1 MKNFKLKP
9 LYLKANE
16 ILIQPPVQTTKVSDY
31 SILVNSSMTVSSI
44 DNLTGIL
51 RGRSFRLKRLKPALE
66 EDEKETVE
74 KLSQFRGKNRRLTR
88 SPLSKRFTFKRTL
101 SNLNLDNLNSASQ
114 SPKKLNEEPP
124 QLELLIRTISSRENV
139 KNKAIEYEFM
149 KYTESNKKF
158 EENLIGQRKNLEGLV
173 KITNKQISELKQEQD
188 DISKSLKAIQQDYQ
202 EKMNTISFQNTEGLL
217 SLYKVNGRKKP
228 NMEVKEEHEYL
239 SLKNKLR
246 KSQNEVHSVFIENKE
261 RLAERLDSNKSTLD
275 SLQSNKSKL
284 IKDIKEVQE
293 TLHTFYCRTLKD
305 GMDVRD
311 DGLRW
316 CIKAIWKTSN
326 PVPVS
331 AFPKYLDESS
341 ITFLLK
347 VAQLDLEI
355 KSLTSEL
362 NQLKNQ
368 VSRDTHTS
376 FEKSNDDAIK
386 NVRIRL
392 KMLSQTSKA
401 IKEKIHILDEEGDRE
416 DVEKRMQVHDACRV
430 RDSLKE
436 KQKNINDLS
445 EFEIRR
451 VVENYNAGDS
461 TVGILHVVKSL
472 VGNKSRDFRNL
483 TFKRK

>member
-16 ILIQPPVQTTKVSDY
+16 ILIQPPIQMTNTSDY
-31 SILVNSSMTVSSI
+31 SVLVSSNMTLSSI

-51 RGRSFRLKRLKPALE
+51 RGRSFKLKRLKPVLE

-74 KLSQFRGKNRRLTR
+74 KLSQFRGRNRRLTR

-101 SNLNLDNLNSASQ
+101 SNLNLDNLNSTSQ

-139 KNKAIEYEFM
+139 KNKTIENEFM

-158 EENLIGQRKNLEGLV
+158 EENLIAQRKNLENQV
-173 KITNKQISELKQEQD
+173 KITNKQISDLKQEQD
-188 DISKSLKAIQQDYQ
+188 DINKSLKAVQQDYQ
-202 EKMNTISFQNTEGLL
+202 EKMTTISFQNTEGLL

-228 NMEVKEEHEYL
+228 NLEVKEEHEYL

-246 KSQNEVHSVFIENKE
+246 KSQNEVHSVYIESKE
-261 RLAERLDSNKSTLD
+261 RLTERLDSNKSTLD
-275 SLQSNKSKL
+275 SLQSIKSKM

-362 NQLKNQ
+362 NQIKNQ

-376 FEKSNDDAIK
+376 FERTNDDAIK
-386 NVRIRL
+386 SVRIRL

-401 IKEKIHILDEEGDRE
+401 VKEKIHILDEDEDRE
-416 DVEKRMQVHDACRV
+416 DVEKRIQVHDVCRI
-430 RDSLKE
+430 RDKLKE

-445 EFEIRR
+445 EVEIRR
-451 VVENYNAGDS
+451 VVENYNVGDS

-472 VGNKSRDFRNL
+472 VGNKSRDFRTL
-483 TFKRK
+483 TFKKK